1 MQMNTLRRMS
11 LAYAAGTVGG
21 LINGFAVWLL
31 GYLGIT
37 AALGVKMAPALTAA
51 MLYPR
56 LVWGGLWGFLFL
68 LPFLKRS
75 PLLRGIVY
83 GILPSIVALVIVFP
97 MKVPDGMLGLAL
109 GTATPLFVLLVNII
123 WGIVASYWFHL
134 VEEHRR

>member
-1 MQMNTLRRMS
+1 MNTFRRMS

-21 LINGFAVWLL
+21 LFNGFSVWLL

-68 LPFLKRS
+68 LPFLRRS

-83 GILPSIVALVIVFP
+83 GILPSLVALFIVFP
-97 MKVPDGMLGLAL
+97 IKVPHGMLGLPL
-109 GTATPLFVLLVNII
+109 GTLTPLVVLLVNII

-134 VEEHRR
+134 VEEHR

>member
-1 MQMNTLRRMS
+1 MNTLRRMS

-21 LINGFAVWLL
+21 LFNGFAVWLF
-31 GYLGIT
+31 GYLDIT
-37 AALGVKMAPALTAA
+37 AALGVKIAPALTAD

-75 PLLRGIVY
+75 LLLRGIVY
-83 GILPSIVALVIVFP
+83 GILPSLVALFIVFP
-97 MKVPDGMLGLAL
+97 IKVPNGMLGLPL
-109 GTATPLFVLLVNII
+109 GTVTPVFVLLVNII

-134 VEEHRR
+134 VEEHCR